1 MEWTFEKVAGPMAGG
16 LGGMCWTGKT
26 LLVSAVGEGVI
37 HSCEPES
44 GALTEFRRY
53 TNRTNGLGM
62 DAAGNLYGCQEGSR
76 RVIQFCDDGSAVT
89 TEVMVDGRIHN
100 HPNNLSI
107 DRAGRIWFSDPHSD
121 IPAPGPPLFPP
132 LSWAAVLRLERDSR
146 KEWGLKRMTYDSVE
160 PRAVLVSADEKTL
173 YVAEGT
179 TRTPMRELR
188 AYRILADGSL
198 GTYTVL
204 QSFAADSRG
213 AHRGIEG
220 MCLDAQGNI
229 VACAGYSES
238 GPGPVVMVISPA
250 GVVLESHELPCDLP
264 MSCCFGGTASLD
276 VLYVTTGEG
285 HLLRA
290 KQTGRRGYDRFES
303 KAIA

>member
-1 MEWTFEKVAGPMAGG
+1 MAWTFEKVAGPVEGG
-16 LGGMCWTGKT
+16 LGGMCWTGEA

-37 HSCEPES
+37 YRCDAKT
-44 GALTEFRRY
+44 GALCEWRRY

-62 DAAGNLYGCQEGSR
+62 DASGNLYGCQEGSR

-121 IPAPGPPLFPP
+121 IPAPGPPLFAP
-132 LSWAAVLRLERDSR
+132 LAWAAVLRLERDSR
-146 KEWGLKRMTYDSVE
+146 REWGLKRMTHDTLE

-179 TRTPMRELR
+179 TRTAVRELR
-188 AYRILADGSL
+188 AYTILADGSL
-198 GTYTVL
+198 GAYVVL
-204 QSFAADSRG
+204 QSFGADSRG
-213 AHRGIEG
+213 AHRGIES

-229 VACAGYSES
+229 VAVAGYRDS

-250 GVVLESHELPCDLP
+250 GVVLESHALVCDVP
-264 MSCCFGGTASLD
+264 ASCCFGGASLD
-276 VLYVTTGEG
+276 VLYVTTAEG
-285 HLLRA
+285 DLLRA
-290 KQTGRRGYDRFES
+290 AHTGRRGYDRFGS
-303 KAIA
+303 TPDA